1 MGFSFTVS
9 GQIYVEKTFRER
21 VHVYIDFSDAT
32 GPVRFT
38 IKTLIWLMELRRKTQ
53 DILNL

>member
-1 MGFSFTVS
+1 MGFSFTIS
-9 GQIYVEKTFRER
+9 GHIYVEKTFRER

-38 IKTLIWLMELRRKTQ
+38 IKNVNMV
-53 DILNL
+53 NGSS

>member
-1 MGFSFTVS
+1 MGFSFTIS
-9 GQIYVEKTFRER
+9 GHIYVEKTFRER

-38 IKTLIWLMELRRKTQ
+38 IKTLKWLMGLRRKTQ